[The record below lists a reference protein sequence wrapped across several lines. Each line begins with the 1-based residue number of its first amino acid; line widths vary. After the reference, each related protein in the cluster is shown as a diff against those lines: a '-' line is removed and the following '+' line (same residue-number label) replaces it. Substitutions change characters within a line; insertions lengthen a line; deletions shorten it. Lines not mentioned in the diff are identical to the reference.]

1 MKFKTMIT
9 IFVPA
14 LVLILSSGWGT
25 YSASAIS
32 GRKGDLHVT
41 KECSAYTGAAGS
53 FCTITSSNIAE
64 IKIGSK
70 VFYDQEAGIPAGL
83 LDSNVIV
90 DAGNGNRAVG
100 RCTLDLGTKE
110 GLCTFT
116 DGTGDL
122 AGFRARVAVSG
133 FPAPDFVDFHWDGTY
148 SFTPAPDV
156 DDER

>member
-9 IFVPA
+9 IFVLA
-14 LVLILSSGWGT
+14 LVLLLSPNWGT
-25 YSASAIS
+25 YSVSAVS
-32 GRKGDLHVT
+32 GRNGDLHVT

-64 IKIGSK
+64 IKVGSK
-70 VFYDQEAGIPAGL
+70 VFYDQQAGIPAGL
-83 LDSNVIV
+83 LDSNVIL
-90 DAGNGNRAVG
+90 DAGNGSRAMG
-100 RCTLDLGTKE
+100 RCTLDFGTSK

-116 DGTGDL
+116 GGTADL
-122 AGFRARVAVSG
+122 AGFRARVDVSG

-148 SFTPAPDV
+148 SFTPASGI